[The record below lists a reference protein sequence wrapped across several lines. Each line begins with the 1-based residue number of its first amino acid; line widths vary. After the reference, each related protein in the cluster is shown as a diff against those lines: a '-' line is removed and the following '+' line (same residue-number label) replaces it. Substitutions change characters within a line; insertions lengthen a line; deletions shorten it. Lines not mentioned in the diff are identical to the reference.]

1 MDRVRVEFRSEEK
14 PKRVRVEFR
23 SVEKRRE
30 SVWRSGRRKQT
41 RLSESVRKSVGKKAL
56 ILERVWSEV
65 RREKTHL
72 LGSRNN

>member
-1 MDRVRVEFRSEEK
+1 MDRVRVEFQVGGK

-30 SVWRSGRRKQT
+30 SVWSSGRRKQT
-41 RLSESVRKSVGKKAL
+41 RLSESVRKSVGEKAL
-56 ILERVWSEV
+56 ILESVCLEV

-72 LGSRNN
+72 LGSRKN